1 MTSKNL
7 LQEYAKSI
15 KQLKKE
21 CSDAG
26 ISEEEFKEMYYDTLN
41 ELDRNNQ
48 NIVPNRRRF
57 NKGYLYLIILCVIA
71 SSIALLNFKS
81 IYSCFICNMQDYIY
95 PGLRFIRK
103 ISIPFISLFPSL
115 TG

>member
-15 KQLKKE
+15 NQLKKE

-41 ELDRNNQ
+41 ELDRNNE

-57 NKGYLYLIILCVIA
+57 NKGYLYLII
-71 SSIALLNFKS
+71 
-81 IYSCFICNMQDYIY
+81 CNCI
-95 PGLRFIRK
+95 K
-103 ISIPFISLFPSL
+103 NHV
-115 TG
+115 